1 MNVIKDRFDRDIEK
15 KLSVLGSVP
24 PRDPESAA
32 SGRKK
37 FLTEARTLTPPV
49 LNGDESRNWIGVLLA
64 AFGAKKRSPA
74 LAALASF
81 VLVLAILFGGTSA
94 TVYAAQGSM
103 PDQALYGV
111 KLLSEDLRLRLTS
124 SPQAELELT
133 LDLVDR
139 RLVEIDFLLAAGD
152 DVPDAVVNRMEVHLD
167 QALNI
172 AVAIDD
178 GDGLEKGVQQRHRDR
193 DQDRTRIPESNPV
206 CGTDKSYAGCDG
218 ESGGLPSEQPVNSG
232 EGGSGD
238 GSSDVFDPY
247 DHPYDP
253 YHNPEGPPYGP
264 GRQDPAAD
272 QGNDD
277 NYGDGPQP
285 EIPPANAYG
294 PGPGGQ
300 CVTLPCLGPYGPGYG
315 PDEQPLTPPNS
326 SYGPGEGVP
335 NPDPPSG
342 DGGDGSEDSSGDG
355 SEDSSGDSGSGSSG
369 EDNKAP

>member
-24 PRDPESAA
+24 PRDLESAA

-37 FLTEARTLTPPV
+37 FLTDARTLTPPV

-81 VLVLAILFGGTSA
+81 VLVLAILLGGTSA

-139 RLVEIDFLLAAGD
+139 RLVEIDFLVAAGD
-152 DVPDAVVNRMEVHLD
+152 DVPDSVVNRMEVHLD

-172 AVAIDD
+172 AVAIEDD
-178 GDGLEKGVQQRHRDR
+178 GDNPVQVQVLRRQIYQDQ
-193 DQDRTRIPESNPV
+193 DQDRLKTSFI
-206 CGTDKSYAGCDG
+206 
-218 ESGGLPSEQPVNSG
+218 
-232 EGGSGD
+232 
-238 GSSDVFDPY
+238 
-247 DHPYDP
+247 
-253 YHNPEGPPYGP
+253 
-264 GRQDPAAD
+264 
-272 QGNDD
+272 
-277 NYGDGPQP
+277 
-285 EIPPANAYG
+285 
-294 PGPGGQ
+294 
-300 CVTLPCLGPYGPGYG
+300 
-315 PDEQPLTPPNS
+315 
-326 SYGPGEGVP
+326 
-335 NPDPPSG
+335 
-342 DGGDGSEDSSGDG
+342 
-355 SEDSSGDSGSGSSG
+355 
-369 EDNKAP
+369 